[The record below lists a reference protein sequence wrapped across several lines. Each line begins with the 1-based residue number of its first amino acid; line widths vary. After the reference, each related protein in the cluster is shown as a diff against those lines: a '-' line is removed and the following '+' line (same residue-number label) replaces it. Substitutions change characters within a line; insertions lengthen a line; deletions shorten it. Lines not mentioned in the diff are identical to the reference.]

1 MNSAPDAPPGTSAKS
16 KRLFVGLPL
25 PAELRHAL
33 CALDPKLPHLLWLAD
48 EQMHLTLS
56 FLGEVPAIHHET
68 LAEQLRT
75 VRVEPFRLPLF
86 GLGAFEAQGKPTV
99 VWVSTGK
106 GHPHLF
112 VLHRWI
118 QDAVIRAGLAPDLRP
133 FRPHVT
139 IARAKGISQEA
150 LKPFLK
156 RHREWDGGV
165 FEAGGFTLYASVLSS
180 AGATHTPELTVTF

>member
-1 MNSAPDAPPGTSAKS
+1 MTAGTA
-16 KRLFVGLPL
+16 KRLFVGLALPEKSRAELSALNPGLPRLQWL
-25 PAELRHAL
+25 PA
-33 CALDPKLPHLLWLAD
+33 

-56 FLGEVPAIHHET
+56 FLGDVPAAHHDA

-75 VRVEPFRLPLF
+75 VRVEPFRLPLR
-86 GLGAFEAQGKPTV
+86 GLGAFEAKGKPTV
-99 VWVSTGK
+99 VWVGVGK

-118 QDAVIRAGLAPDLRP
+118 QDAVIRAGLSPDLRP

-139 IARAKGISQEA
+139 VARAKGVSREA

-156 RHREWDGGV
+156 RHPEWIGGAIEV
-165 FEAGGFTLYASVLSS
+165 GEFTLYSCVLSS
-180 AGATHTPELTVTF
+180 EGAAHAVEFTVPF